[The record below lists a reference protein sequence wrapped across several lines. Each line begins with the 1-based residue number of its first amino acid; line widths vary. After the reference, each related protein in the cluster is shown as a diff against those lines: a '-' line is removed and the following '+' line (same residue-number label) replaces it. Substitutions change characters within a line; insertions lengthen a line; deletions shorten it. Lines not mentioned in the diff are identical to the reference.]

1 MLKLLPSLQKSPF
14 APLLAPVAVL
24 AFLASGFTFAQT
36 STTETPQSWYQ
47 SGQAELQRIL
57 SQPANTGRARN
68 IILFVGD
75 GMGVTTVTAARIHD
89 GQMRGNPGEENFLSF
104 EQFPAIALAKT
115 YNTNQQTSDSAGT
128 MTAMI
133 GGVKTRAGLISVD
146 QTSLRADC
154 ASSLGKS
161 IPSFLQQ
168 AEELGLATGIVTTT
182 RITHATPAAT
192 YSHTP
197 ERDWEA
203 DIHLTAEAV
212 QNGCKD
218 IASQL
223 IDFNYGDG
231 LEVAMGGGRE
241 FFIPANGSDPQD
253 GNPGTRRDGRDL
265 TMEWQQKYAD
275 SAFVWNQEQLRNIDT
290 SSTRHLLGLFNRSHM
305 NYRVDRAADDASE
318 PSLPLMTET
327 AISIL
332 QNNPDGFF
340 LMVEAGRI
348 DHGHHAGN
356 ALRALE
362 DARELSDAVTTALA
376 MTDPE
381 ETLII
386 VTADHSHTFTISGYP
401 TRGNPILGK
410 VVNNDGSG
418 EPADEVALAAD
429 AMPYTTLGYR
439 NGRGFA
445 ENVGGDVRYR
455 VPVDAGRKD
464 LTSVDTE
471 HSGYH
476 QEVLVP
482 LAMGS
487 HAGEDVAI
495 YANGPWSHLFSSTH
509 EQHYIYHVMRHAAG
523 FDNGR

>member
-1 MLKLLPSLQKSPF
+1 MLRMTPILFRSPLASIV
-14 APLLAPVAVL
+14 APIAALSLLAG
-24 AFLASGFTFAQT
+24 SFTLQAQ
-36 STTETPQSWYQ
+36 SSAAESPQFWYQ
-47 SGQAELQRIL
+47 SGQAELQRVL
-57 SQPANTGRARN
+57 RQQANTGRAKN

-75 GMGVTTVTAARIHD
+75 GMGISTVTAARIHD
-89 GQMRGNPGEENFLSF
+89 GQMQGNPGEENFLSF

-115 YNTNQQTSDSAGT
+115 YNTNQQTADSAGT

-133 GGVKTRAGLISVD
+133 TGIKTRAGLISVD
-146 QTSLRADC
+146 QTALRADC
-154 ASSLGKS
+154 VSSLGKS
-161 IPSFLQQ
+161 IPGFLQQ
-168 AEELGLATGIVTTT
+168 AEDRGLATGIVTTT

-197 ERDWEA
+197 ERDWEG
-203 DIHLTAEAV
+203 DMNLTPEAI

-231 LEVAMGGGRE
+231 IEVAMGGGRE
-241 FFIPANGSDPQD
+241 YFVPVSSSDPQD
-253 GNPGTRRDGRDL
+253 GNLGTRRDGRDL
-265 TMEWQQKYAD
+265 TMEWQQKHTD
-275 SAFVWNQEQLRNIDT
+275 SAFVWNQEQLRSIDT
-290 SSTRHLLGLFNRSHM
+290 NSVKHLLGLFNRSHM
-305 NYRVDRAADDASE
+305 SYRVDRSADEATE

-327 AISIL
+327 AINIL
-332 QNNPDGFF
+332 QNNPAGFF

-356 ALRALE
+356 AYRALE
-362 DARELSDAVTTALA
+362 DARELSEAVTTALA
-376 MTDPE
+376 MTNPE

-410 VVNNDGSG
+410 VVNNDDAG
-418 EPADEVALAAD
+418 EPEQEVALAAD

-439 NGRGFA
+439 TGRGFA
-445 ENVGGDVRYR
+445 ENVGGDRRYV

-464 LTSVDTE
+464 LADVDTE

-482 LAMGS
+482 MSMGT

-495 YANGPWSHLFSSTH
+495 YANGPWSHLFSGTH

-523 FDNGR
+523 FDR